1 MKAWLIILVVMLIVI
16 VAAGIVWLSRGE
28 SGPAR
33 PPVVVGRGTV
43 ERIAV
48 ATGRIEPAYEV
59 EVRSQFSGLVAERFV
74 ELGDRVEADDPLVD
88 VRQVVTKLS
97 LIQAERA
104 IEAAERG
111 REAAVEFLNREHL
124 ASFATSLVFG
134 DRQLERQAE
143 QADLSVQQAR
153 ETLEFLETGKLHI
166 GDDEVDTIVRAPVAG
181 QVIDLVRADGQRVIP
196 VGSYQPPTEIARIA
210 DMDHLEFRGTVDEI
224 DVGSLTNGLPAEV
237 SIGALPGVH
246 LQGRVHDVG
255 RKAKIV
261 NNATV
266 FDVWI
271 TVDSATTPVTRAGYS
286 ATAEI
291 FIARRENV
299 LVVPERVVEYRDDRP
314 FVRVLGD
321 DGTPFDR
328 AVTLGLGDGL
338 MTEVTTGLQEGDRVL
353 EREYPK
359 LE

>member
-1 MKAWLIILVVMLIVI
+1 MKAWLIVLVVVLIVV
-16 VAAGIVWLSRGE
+16 VAASIVWLSGGE
-28 SGPAR
+28 TAPAR
-33 PPVVVGRGTV
+33 PPVIVGRGTV

-48 ATGRIEPAYEV
+48 ASGRIEPAYEV

-74 ELGDRVEADDPLVD
+74 DLGDRVEVDDPLVD

-111 REAAVEFLNREHL
+111 REAAKEFLNREHL
-124 ASFATSLVFG
+124 ASLATLLVLG

-143 QADLSVQQAR
+143 QADLGVQQAR
-153 ETLEFLETGKLHI
+153 ETLEFLKTGKLRI
-166 GDDEVDTIVRAPVAG
+166 GDDAVDTIVRAPVAG
-181 QVIDLVRADGQRVIP
+181 HVIDLVRADGQRVIP
-196 VGSYQPPTEIARIA
+196 VGGFQPPTEIARIA

-224 DVGSLTNGLPAEV
+224 DVGSLTNGLPAETR
-237 SIGALPGVH
+237 IGALPGVLLKGH
-246 LQGRVHDVG
+246 VHDVG

-271 TVDSATTPVTRAGYS
+271 TIESPTAEVTRAGYS

-299 LVVPERVVEYRDDRP
+299 LVLPERVIEYRDDQP
-314 FVRVLGD
+314 FVRIPGE
-321 DGTPFDR
+321 DGNPMEQ

-338 MTEVTTGLQEGDRVL
+338 VIEVTSGLQEGDRVL
-353 EREYPK
+353 EREYPQM
-359 LE
+359 E